1 MPVSDKTYEQVA
13 LEDPEGHWEL
23 DCGYLRRK
31 PGMTAEHYY
40 PVRRLAWSLSRQLDI
55 DQFAV
60 ATDNTRLRVSSGR
73 YYVPDLCVIPVPLV
87 RAKLIGSG
95 RLEVFDE
102 PMPLVVEVWS
112 PSTGDYD
119 VDTKFPEYRRHG
131 DREIWRLHPSERTL
145 TRLGAPTGRHLYR
158 DAVYRRYCAAGGAAR
173 CRHRLRS
180 AVRLTTRYN

>member
-13 LEDPEGHWEL
+13 LEDPEGRWEL

-119 VDTKFPEYRRHG
+119 VDTKFPEYRRRG
-131 DREIWRLHPSERTL
+131 DRGIWRLHPYERTL
-145 TRLGAPTGRHLYR
+145 TAWVRQPDGTYTETLYTG
-158 DAVYRRYCAAGGAAR
+158 GT
-173 CRHRLRS
+173 
-180 AVRLTTRYN
+180 VRPVALPGVAIDLDMLFA